1 MNEQSP
7 ADSVNQKTYAK
18 AKVLDYYDGLN
29 ELFPAEKVLF
39 EKLSPKIKNSKIL
52 DIGVGGGRTTRY
64 LLPLASGY
72 TGVDYVPEFVAR
84 VKTKYEGG
92 NFLCGDARDLKEF
105 ADQTFDFVLFS
116 YNGIDA
122 VSHEDRLKIL
132 KEIYR
137 VLKKGGT
144 FMFSSHNRDY
154 RHFKKPY
161 WLIQPRF
168 NAAFVKNVMSYVFFL
183 PRHLQMKRREVSGE
197 EYAIVNDSDHRY
209 SLLLYYIGIEKQIEQ
224 LEKIGFSDI
233 EAYDAQGERVIN
245 DTESFWIYY
254 LAHK

>member
-7 ADSVNQKTYAK
+7 AGSVNQKTYAK

-29 ELFPAEKVLF
+29 ELFLAEKVLF
-39 EKLSPKIKNSKIL
+39 EKLSAKIEDSKIL

-64 LLPLASGY
+64 LLPLSSDY
-72 TGVDYVPEFVAR
+72 TGVDYVPEFVER

-92 NFLCGDARDLKEF
+92 NFLCGDARNLKEF

-122 VSHEDRLKIL
+122 VSHEDRVKVL
-132 KEIYR
+132 KEVNR
-137 VLKKGGT
+137 LLKNGGT

-161 WLIQPRF
+161 WLIEPRF
-168 NAAFVKNVMSYVFFL
+168 NAGFVKNLLSYVFFL
-183 PRHLQMKRREVSGE
+183 PKHLRMKKHEISGD
-197 EYAIVNDSDHRY
+197 EYAIVNDSDHRF
-209 SLLLYYIGIEKQIEQ
+209 SLLLYYIGINRQIEQ
-224 LEKIGFSDI
+224 LEKIGFSGI
-233 EAYDAQGERVIN
+233 EAYNAQGESVKK

-254 LAHK
+254 LANK